1 MNPRQPLA
9 CPPNESGE
17 SMPYAQVWSTLSPHQ
32 RATIKQALLL
42 VCCQLASLS
51 QRTVVNEGPM
61 SPAARSMEVA
71 HERA

>member
-17 SMPYAQVWSTLSPHQ
+17 SMPCAQVWSTLTPHQ
-32 RATIKQALLL
+32 RATIQHALLL

-61 SPAARSMEVA
+61 FSVAKSMEVA